1 MTLRGLATK
10 RPTAQ
15 LLLVVVVLWE
25 FAGDR
30 ALVAKGALPSPS
42 AILVHFWA
50 DRADYV
56 PHVLATLQSATI
68 GFVIGNVFAILAA
81 LFFVRWP
88 LTEQLSRG
96 FNIAIFAI
104 PPIAIAPV
112 LVLAL
117 KGDWPRIVLAALAVY
132 FPTMIAMSVG
142 LRDAD
147 PRAADVVRA
156 YGGGAT
162 AILRWI
168 RLRSS
173 LPALLGGLQ
182 VAAPNAVLGAML
194 AEFGSGARWGLGTYL
209 LGSLGRADPARL
221 WGIGLVATLVS
232 GAAYAI
238 PATLAVAITGRSR
251 AVTIAPG
258 VAPSRSPRGGRRG
271 AHILGGTA
279 AVLMPLLLWWGLVEA
294 SGLSSI
300 VVKSPVGVF
309 RYLITDPTAPAS
321 RARLLEALGTTIP
334 LTAGGVAVGLAF
346 AFVLATAGLLL
357 PAVVRA
363 LLPIALVSQT
373 MPLVALTPLLV
384 LLLGRG
390 ILVTMVITISVT
402 FFPAFVT
409 LARGFAT
416 VPGAAF
422 DLVRAYG
429 GGGYRRLTLIAVPA
443 SVPYLFAAAKL
454 AVPRALLGV
463 MIAEWL
469 ATGGGLGGLLN
480 RSRGYLDYGMIWS
493 VAFVSVVLSIGL
505 YQLVAMAETLTIRKS
520 R

>member
-1 MTLRGLATK
+1 MTLRNLASNL
-10 RPTAQ
+10 PTAL
-15 LLLVVVVLWE
+15 LLLVVVALWE

-30 ALVAKGALPSPS
+30 ALVAKGALPSPG

-56 PHVLATLQSATI
+56 PHVLATLRSATL
-68 GFVIGNVFAILAA
+68 GFLIGNLFAIVAA
-81 LFFVRWP
+81 LLFVRWP

-132 FPTMIAMSVG
+132 FPTLIAMSVG

-156 YGGGAT
+156 YGGGPN

-232 GAAYAI
+232 GVAYAI
-238 PATLAVAITGRSR
+238 PATLAVAVTGRSR
-251 AVTIAPG
+251 AVAIAPR
-258 VAPSRSPRGGRRG
+258 VAPTGSSQRGGRG
-271 AHILGGTA
+271 ARLLGGIG
-279 AVLMPLLLWWGLVEA
+279 AVLMPVLLWWGLVEA

-300 VVKSPVGVF
+300 VVKSPVGVV

-321 RARLLEALGTTIP
+321 QARLLDALATTIP
-334 LTAGGVAVGLAF
+334 LTVGGVA
-346 AFVLATAGLLL
+346 AGPRQGRRGGSRRPPPLRVARAGPKLQDRWRHRRHPL
-357 PAVVRA
+357 PAPDDHRCGVRPS
-363 LLPIALVSQT
+363 L
-373 MPLVALTPLLV
+373 
-384 LLLGRG
+384 RYC
-390 ILVTMVITISVT
+390 
-402 FFPAFVT
+402 
-409 LARGFAT
+409 RC
-416 VPGAAF
+416 
-422 DLVRAYG
+422 
-429 GGGYRRLTLIAVPA
+429 
-443 SVPYLFAAAKL
+443 
-454 AVPRALLGV
+454 
-463 MIAEWL
+463 
-469 ATGGGLGGLLN
+469 GLGG
-480 RSRGYLDYGMIWS
+480 SRLI
-493 VAFVSVVLSIGL
+493 VAP
-505 YQLVAMAETLTIRKS
+505 
-520 R
+520 